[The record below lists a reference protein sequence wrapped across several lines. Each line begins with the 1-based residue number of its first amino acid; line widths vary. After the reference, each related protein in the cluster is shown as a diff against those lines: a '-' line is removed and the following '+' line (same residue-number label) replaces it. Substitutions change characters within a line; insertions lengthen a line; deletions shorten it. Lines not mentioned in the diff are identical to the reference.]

1 MIIQLYKCL
10 FSLIWV
16 RPLLP
21 SKNNSFLKELLTSE
35 ISRFSSQTPW
45 HRDYKRHRVQLL
57 SIKTMYTVAT
67 IRPLMTTQKMY
78 NQVRKISY
86 WPLNSLWLIEYSEQL
101 QTIKNDT
108 ETWGGK
114 IIIESV
120 KWYNTHIS
128 IFSSCNK
135 SYLMII

>member
-16 RPLLP
+16 RPLLS
-21 SKNNSFLKELLTSE
+21 SKNNFFLKELLTSE
-35 ISRFSSQTPW
+35 ISRFSSLTPW

-67 IRPLMTTQKMY
+67 IRPVMTTQKMY
-78 NQVRKISY
+78 NEVRKISY

-114 IIIESV
+114 IIIEFV

-128 IFSSCNK
+128 ILSSCNK
-135 SYLMII
+135 SYLMIT